1 MEEQPRPL
9 AAQAVDVDLN
19 NLTDEEILAVRNR
32 MDKLSMTLLRSQL
45 STETE
50 TPLLKIDYTNK
61 FLIESF
67 NWFVREGLAGIF
79 ENKHIVIPKVGVLR
93 IIEYRLEFPRA
104 EDLDQRD
111 KRLWPYEAEMG
122 KGDYT
127 GSLVVQAEIT
137 WDTKETVKRGTE
149 MIVDLQLGKIPIM
162 VGSAWCNLTSITNI
176 QDLVSVARECP
187 NDYVGYFII
196 NGLKKVLIA
205 QNYLKPNHML
215 VIMSKMGSHQYLK
228 TVCSV
233 RSKGSDGT
241 MSMHKTFVMSDAVDK
256 VKHSDRRLYI
266 NMEWTMK
273 NAYDKSTTILG
284 VNVISVFR
292 LAVIL
297 SKINNPLGPLDSY
310 FFAASPGDPQ
320 HGINP
325 RAAGYLYQQRIGE
338 VADPN
343 DPRQQLFFAKEG
355 YRYKPGVSS
364 TFSEASWYYQTYL
377 REYAGEKLWN
387 IIQSYIADT
396 FNEASLE
403 EDEAVFWAMCIKV
416 NNKVLGDSPLEAFA
430 TPLLEDFAAK
440 FMPHLFTSPYGI
452 MKRGL
457 ESLRQQVRAEIHNM
471 HLTRNDPGLVADENR
486 VAAVD
491 QSLANLRTLIDLK
504 LMNSPGVPE
513 AEAFLLQS
521 RGIYISELYTRALD
535 FYNGFRRDLEAKMK
549 LVANMCIKILRV
561 DMGIDTVDNRDSLGH
576 QMYEDP
582 GILMTSRFASMF
594 RQIERDL
601 AKEISTPDA
610 STIKSKLEKYGR
622 KVITSEYASNFSKG
636 TWNAR
641 KADKTRTGV
650 TDNLPSSV
658 TTAKMAFLRRLSAQ
672 SKGHSK
678 NTTSR
683 ELDGLQIGGIC
694 LSETPEGTQCGN
706 VEHLATAAFITN
718 ESSDTQTL
726 AYTLLKLKTSQRR
739 LGDLDVTRILSKQ
752 RLNAELLAAKNDLG
766 EDYISERRREPKK
779 KDEIAPGSLA
789 IPGRI
794 TPLLLNGRPMG
805 WVDGLVFRKW
815 LIQRRREGFIH
826 PHTGI
831 HYSQKMSRVGPITQL
846 SIETTG
852 GRIVQPLIVAEDP
865 QRTVN
870 MLWSLQNSKIT
881 LGDLIA
887 EGYIE
892 FVDSFELDFI
902 DLAPSV
908 SQYLS
913 SVKDKMAERYSH
925 IMLNPAFM
933 MGISA
938 NIMPFANMN
947 PVVRNSYFTQ
957 MVKQPLDVPK
967 ATVNERA
974 YTSVSRLLNAQ
985 RPLVKTDITS
995 SLLPDEHYGTNVQVL
1010 IRPHREG
1017 EEDGIVVN
1025 RRWLDMGGLSAIK
1038 YASFPVSLKQGQELD
1053 FGKDFMETESDPDR
1067 YGRGIIR
1074 VKRRVTTTNADG
1086 SVTISEEPVVVEPNE
1101 ILARK
1106 TWKKDDQQAF
1116 EDVTHESLRHGIIDR
1131 IMWTKSIGSTKTAY
1145 IIIRMP
1151 DELWLGDKITSRYS
1165 QKGVIAAVVDNEDMP
1180 WNAETG
1186 ETADIILNPQAF
1198 PSRMTVGML
1207 AEMLVG
1213 NAHVAPDKNK
1223 TVFMLYNVKH
1233 LDIYAPLER
1242 VFVVD
1247 AQQWRDFRYSGGK
1260 VNRDVAPEADRK
1272 ADIPLPQPVRS
1283 GPRTINTSQVPGGLL
1298 GRADMSGSENN
1309 RARGGLIEG
1318 QEPLSPPIF
1327 RRDAIFSEPLPEP
1340 VAAANNLPRL
1350 TTVSSEEVKNQDEM
1364 EWLKAHDQA
1373 TTIGAYSTGLWTI
1386 RFYGD
1391 RTVTGKTARRNF
1403 GGVSAELHYM
1413 TIFSEALNPVFHAYS
1428 PAKIEEDVA
1437 AMQALLRRAGTLERM
1452 AFDIQLAAAQIEI
1465 IEDLWFDVEKDEDGN
1480 FVNPL
1485 RGVRVSNLPSEDLTP
1500 ENNPFNRVGQHL
1512 QEIYVRG
1519 NVYTPVATQAIAGY
1533 KPAFFNR
1540 GTLASF
1546 YYNFYIPPNMRVIDK
1561 VQLPDQ
1567 SAAADFTLPQGA
1579 TFTDLENEKTSIM
1592 QEMWV
1597 SSADPSGAVTEKLT
1611 EVPTTILEAWKKQY
1625 VGSRYVIGAE
1635 YVIGLPEKARDI
1647 FGNRRDKIKE
1657 LRTSA
1662 SLFKEGHDLT
1672 DAMKELDM
1680 MGYSP
1685 DMKSDFRDGATGE
1698 KIKGGIVAAWS
1709 YYMPLKHKVKY
1720 KMQARGLGKRDP
1732 RTKQPNQGRNKVGGL
1747 RFNYMDA
1754 LASIKSGAAAF
1765 VSDRLLD
1772 SSSRQ
1777 DVFICQGCREICDRE
1792 GEEGGRMG
1800 AIICAL
1806 CKNETSAIR
1815 VSIPYSFML
1824 IRMQAMAAGVRLR
1837 IEAAVDPK
1845 DDEEI

>member
-1 MEEQPRPL
+1 MKGSKSSTKNYDHRDGTMEDQARPIAVQP
-9 AAQAVDVDLN
+9 VDVDLN
-19 NLTDEEILAVRNR
+19 TLTDEEIIAVRNR

-67 NWFVREGLAGIF
+67 NWFVREGLASIF

-93 IIEYRLEFPRA
+93 ITEYRLDFPKA

-149 MIVDLQLGKIPIM
+149 VIHDLQLGKIPIM
-162 VGSAWCNLTSITNI
+162 VGSAWCNLSSITSLEE
-176 QDLVSVARECP
+176 LVSVARECTT
-187 NDYVGYFII
+187 DYVGYFII

-205 QNYLKPNHML
+205 QNYLKANHML
-215 VIMSKMGSHQYLK
+215 VIMSKMGSTQYMK

-233 RSKGSDGT
+233 RSKGNDGT

-266 NMEWTMK
+266 NMEWTLM
-273 NAYDKSTTILG
+273 NAYDSSTTILG
-284 VNVISVFR
+284 INIISVFR

-297 SKINNPLGPLDSY
+297 SKINNPLGPLDAY
-310 FFAASPGDPQ
+310 FFTASPGDPQ
-320 HGINP
+320 RGIPP
-325 RAAGYLYQQRIGE
+325 RAAGYLYQPRIGE
-338 VADPN
+338 TADPN
-343 DPRQQLFFAKEG
+343 DPRQQLFFSREG
-355 YRYKPGVSS
+355 YRYRPGFSS
-364 TFSEASWYYQTYL
+364 TFSEAAWYYQTYL
-377 REYAGEKLWN
+377 KEYAGDKLWA

-403 EDEAVFWAMCIKV
+403 EDEAVFWATCIKV
-416 NNKVLGDSPLEAFA
+416 EKKTLGDSPIEAFA
-430 TPLLEDFAAK
+430 TPLLENFGAK
-440 FMPHLFTSPYGI
+440 FMPHLFSSPYGI
-452 MKRGL
+452 IKRTL
-457 ESLRQQVRAEIHNM
+457 DNYRQQIRAEIHNM
-471 HLTRNDPGLVADENR
+471 HLTRGDKGLTDDENR

-491 QSLANLRTLIDLK
+491 FSLASLRSLIDLRM
-504 LMNSPGVPE
+504 MNSPQTAE
-513 AEAFLLQS
+513 AEAILLQT
-521 RGIYISELYTRALD
+521 RGIYISELYTRAFEL
-535 FYNGFRRDLEAKMK
+535 YEGFRRDLEAKMK

-561 DMGIDTVDNRDSLGH
+561 DMGIDTVDNRDSLAH

-622 KVITSEYASNFSKG
+622 KIITSEYASNFSKG

-678 NTTSR
+678 NTSSR

-694 LSETPEGTQCGN
+694 LSETPEGQQCGN

-726 AYTLLKLKTSQRR
+726 AYTLVKLKTSRR
-739 LGDLDVTRILSKQ
+739 RDGPLDVARILSK
-752 RLNAELLAAKNDLG
+752 RNLTPELLAARNANN
-766 EDYISERRREPKK
+766 EFHISERRNPQR
-779 KDEIAPGSLA
+779 S
-789 IPGRI
+789 

-805 WVDGLVFRKW
+805 WVDGLAFRRW
-815 LIQRRREGFIH
+815 LINRRREGFIH

-846 SIETTG
+846 IIDTTG

-870 MLWSLQNSKIT
+870 MLWSIRTSKVT

-887 EGYIE
+887 QGYIE

-913 SVKDKMAERYSH
+913 SVKDKMSERYSH

-967 ATVNERA
+967 PTVNERA

-985 RPLVKTDITS
+985 RPLVKTDITT
-995 SLLPDEHYGTNVQVL
+995 SLLPDEHYGANVKVL

-1074 VKRRVTTTNADG
+1074 VKRRVATTNADG
-1086 SVTISEEPVVVEPNE
+1086 TVTISEEPIVVEPNE

-1106 TWKKDDQQAF
+1106 TWKKDDKQAF
-1116 EDVTHESLRHGIIDR
+1116 EDVTHESLRHGIVDR
-1131 IMWTKSIGSTKTAY
+1131 VMWTKSVGSTKTAY

-1165 QKGVIAAVVDNEDMP
+1165 QKGVIAAVVNDEDMP
-1180 WNAETG
+1180 WDTEDGTR
-1186 ETADIILNPQAF
+1186 ADIIMNPQAF

-1223 TVFMLYNVKH
+1223 TVFILYNNRG

-1242 VFVVD
+1242 VFIVD
-1247 AQQWRDFRYSGGK
+1247 AAQWKNFKHSGGK
-1260 VNRDVAPEADRK
+1260 VNRDVAPAPDGR
-1272 ADIPLPQPVRS
+1272 ADIPVPLAKEVKPVVT
-1283 GPRTINTSQVPGGLL
+1283 GPRTISTSQIPGSLL
-1298 GRADMSGSENN
+1298 GGANQMSE
-1309 RARGGLIEG
+1309 

-1327 RRDAIFSEPLPEP
+1327 RRADIFRQALPEP
-1340 VAAANNLPRL
+1340 LVQPTTRSTTNLSRL
-1350 TTVSSEEVKNQDEM
+1350 VTVSSEEVRNQDEI

-1373 TTIGAYSTGLWTI
+1373 VTIGAYATGLWTI

-1391 RTVTGKTARRNF
+1391 RTVPGKVDRNRY
-1403 GGVSAELHYM
+1403 GGVSSELRYM
-1413 TIFSEALNPVFHAYS
+1413 TILSTALNPNLQSYDS
-1428 PAKIEEDVA
+1428 AKIGEDVLL
-1437 AMQALLRRAGTLERM
+1437 MQTLLQRAGSLDAM
-1452 AFDIQLAAAQIEI
+1452 AFDVLLAADQIEI

-1480 FVNPL
+1480 FVNPM
-1485 RGVRVSNLPSEDLTP
+1485 RGVRVSNLSDEPLTP
-1500 ENNPFNRVGQHL
+1500 EANPFNRVGQNL
-1512 QEIYVRG
+1512 REIYVRG
-1519 NVYTPVATQAIAGY
+1519 NIYTPVATQCIAAY
-1533 KPAFFNR
+1533 KPEFFNR
-1540 GTLASF
+1540 VNLAGF
-1546 YYNFYIPPNMRVIDK
+1546 YYNFYIPPNMRMIEK
-1561 VQLPDQ
+1561 VQLPEQ
-1567 SAAADFTLPQGA
+1567 AAAADFVLPEGT
-1579 TFTDLENEKTSIM
+1579 TFTDLEHEKTPIM
-1592 QEMWV
+1592 QSMW
-1597 SSADPSGAVTEKLT
+1597 ATETLPTGVMVERLT
-1611 EVPTTILEAWKKQY
+1611 ETPTTILEAWKKQY
-1625 VGSRYVIGAE
+1625 SGAAYPIAPE
-1635 YVIGLPEKARDI
+1635 YVIDLPAKARDV
-1647 FGNRRDKIKE
+1647 FGNRRDKIRE
-1657 LRTSA
+1657 LRESA
-1662 SLFKEGHDLT
+1662 SLFKEGQNLT

-1680 MGYSP
+1680 MGYRP
-1685 DMKSDFRDGATGE
+1685 DMTSEFRDGTTGE
-1698 KIKGGIVAAWS
+1698 LINGGIVAAWS

-1732 RTKQPNQGRNKVGGL
+1732 RLRQPNQGRNKVGGL

-1772 SSSRQ
+1772 SSSKQ
-1777 DVFICQGCREICDRE
+1777 DVFICRDCGDICDRE
-1792 GEEGGRMG
+1792 NDDAGKMG
-1800 AIICAL
+1800 AIICPL
-1806 CKNETSAIR
+1806 CKNETAAIR
-1815 VSIPYSFML
+1815 VSIPYSFMVM
-1824 IRMQAMAAGVRLR
+1824 RMQAMAAGVRLR

-1845 DDEEI
+1845 DDDED

>member
-1 MEEQPRPL
+1 MELEIRPTTVG
-9 AAQAVDVDLN
+9 ATDVDLN
-19 NLTDEEILAVRNR
+19 DLQDEDILAVRRR
-32 MDKLSMTLLRSQL
+32 MDTLSMTLLRSPI
-45 STETE
+45 STDSE

-61 FLIESF
+61 YLIESF
-67 NWFVREGLAGIF
+67 NWFVREGLASIF
-79 ENKHIVIPKVGVLR
+79 ENKQLVIPKVGIVK
-93 IIEYRLEFPRA
+93 ITGYRLDIPRA

-111 KRLWPYEAEMG
+111 KPLWPYEAELG

-127 GSLVVQAEIT
+127 GALIVQAEVT

-149 MIVDLQLGKIPIM
+149 AIIDLQLGKIPVM
-162 VGSAWCNLTSITNI
+162 VGSAFCNLASIRSMEE
-176 QDLVSVARECP
+176 LVGTAHECP
-187 NDYVGYFII
+187 TDYLGYFII

-215 VIMSKMGSHQYLK
+215 VIMSKMGSTQYMK

-256 VKHSDRRLYI
+256 VKHSDRRLYMQ
-266 NMEWTMK
+266 MEWTTK
-273 NAYDKSTTILG
+273 NAYDKSTTIIG
-284 VNVISVFR
+284 VNVLTIFR

-297 SKINNPLGPLDSY
+297 TKINNPLGPLDNY
-310 FFAASPGDPQ
+310 FFATR
-320 HGINP
+320 
-325 RAAGYLYQQRIGE
+325 RADDAQGVQARPAGFFYEVREGE
-338 VADPN
+338 IPDPN
-343 DPRQQLFFAKEG
+343 DPQHLRYFSRQG
-355 YRYKPGVSS
+355 YRYIKGFSS
-364 TFSEASWYYQTYL
+364 TFGEAAWYYETYL
-377 REYAGEKLWN
+377 REYAGEKLWA
-387 IIQSYIADT
+387 IIQTYIADT

-403 EDEAVFWAMCIKV
+403 EDEQTFWRRTIEVNGKV
-416 NNKVLGDSPLEAFA
+416 IEDNPLEAFA

-440 FMPHLFTSPYGI
+440 FMPHLLTSTYGI
-452 MKRGL
+452 LKREL
-457 ESLRQQVRAEIHNM
+457 DRLRQVVREEIHQM
-471 HLTRNDPGLVADENR
+471 HLQRGDETLTAEQFQ
-486 VAAVD
+486 VAAID
-491 QSLANLRTLIDLK
+491 QSLEWLRRLIDIKEL
-504 LMNSPGVPE
+504 NIPGAAE
-513 AEAFLLQS
+513 AEAYLLNT
-521 RGIYISELYTRALD
+521 RGIFVSANYHRAMETYD
-535 FYNGFRRDLEAKMK
+535 GFRREMEAKMK
-549 LVANMCIKILRV
+549 LVANTCIKILRV
-561 DMGIDTVDNRDSLGH
+561 EMGIDVVDNRDSLAH

-601 AKEISTPDA
+601 AKEVSTPDA
-610 STIKSKLEKYGR
+610 GTIKSKLEKYGE
-622 KVITSEYASNFSKG
+622 KIITSEYASNFSKG

-658 TTAKMAFLRRLSAQ
+658 TTAKLAFLRRLSAQ

-694 LSETPEGTQCGN
+694 LSETPEGQQCGN

-718 ESSDTQTL
+718 ESSDTDTL
-726 AYTLLKLKTSQRR
+726 AYNLLKLKSSRRR
-739 LGDLDVTRILSKQ
+739 LSTVEITKLLSKQ
-752 RLNAELLAAKNDLG
+752 VLANELLAAKMANG
-766 EDYISERRREPKK
+766 TDYISERRRQ
-779 KDEIAPGSLA
+779 D
-789 IPGRI
+789 RT

-805 WVDGLVFRKW
+805 WVDGLAFRRW

-831 HYSQKMSRVGPITQL
+831 HYTQKMSRVGPITQL

-870 MLWSLQNSKIT
+870 MLFSLLNQSPDQRQMTISDLVS
-881 LGDLIA
+881 LGFV
-887 EGYIE
+887 E
-892 FVDSFELDFI
+892 FIDSSELEFL

-908 SQYLS
+908 TEYLS
-913 SVKDKMAERYSH
+913 SIQDKMAERYSH

-967 ATVNERA
+967 PTVNERA
-974 YTSVSRLLNAQ
+974 YTSVSRLLSAQ
-985 RPLVKTDITS
+985 RPLVKTDITT

-1074 VKRRVTTTNADG
+1074 VKRRITTQNPDG
-1086 SVTISEEPVVVEPNE
+1086 TVTISEEPVVVKPNE

-1116 EDVTHESLRHGIIDR
+1116 EDVSHDSLRYGIVDR
-1131 IMWTKSIGSTKTAY
+1131 IMWSKSVGSTRTAY

-1151 DELWLGDKITSRYS
+1151 DDLWLGDKITSRYS
-1165 QKGVIAAVVDNEDMP
+1165 QKGVVAAVVNDEDMP
-1180 WNAETG
+1180 FNAETG
-1186 ETADIILNPQAF
+1186 RTADIILNPQAF

-1213 NAHVAPDKNK
+1213 NAHVSPDKNK
-1223 TVFMLYNVKH
+1223 TVFMLYQSKGF
-1233 LDIYAPLER
+1233 DIFAPLER

-1247 AQQWRDFRYSGGK
+1247 AQAWKDFNYGGSK
-1260 VNRDVAPEADRK
+1260 VNQEVAPSPDGK
-1272 ADIPLPQPVRS
+1272 PDIPVSMTNEPAKVSS
-1283 GPRTINTSQVPGGLL
+1283 GRRTLTTGRAPGGLL
-1298 GRADMSGSENN
+1298 GGDPHYE
-1309 RARGGLIEG
+1309 LG
-1318 QEPLSPPIF
+1318 QEPLSPTFNRAQLLNQMI
-1327 RRDAIFSEPLPEP
+1327 PE
-1340 VAAANNLPRL
+1340 AFQTQTSSLNNARL
-1350 TTVSSEEVKNQDEM
+1350 VMVSSEEATSQDQM
-1364 EWLKAHDQA
+1364 EWLKANDQA
-1373 TTIGAYSTGLWTI
+1373 VKIPAYSTGLWVI

-1391 RTVTGKTARRNF
+1391 RVTPGGSGRRQF
-1403 GGVSAELHYM
+1403 TGVSSERHYM
-1413 TIFSEALNPVFHAYS
+1413 TVFSPSLNQELQTLHPDQFARELEMMHV
-1428 PAKIEEDVA
+1428 
-1437 AMQALLRRAGTLERM
+1437 LLRRTGGLERM
-1452 AFDIQLAAAQIEI
+1452 AFNIMMASENVEI
-1465 IEDLWFDVEKDEDGN
+1465 IEGLWFDVERNEDGN
-1480 FVNPL
+1480 FVNPM
-1485 RGVRVSNLPSEDLTP
+1485 RGIRVSNLPNDDLAV
-1500 ENNPFNRVGQHL
+1500 ENNPFSRVGQNL
-1512 QEIYVRG
+1512 REIYLRG
-1519 NVYTPVATQAIAGY
+1519 NIYTPVATQAIADY
-1533 KPAFFNR
+1533 RPNFFNR
-1540 GTLASF
+1540 INLANY
-1546 YYNFYIPPNMRVIDK
+1546 YYNFVIPPNMTVVNKI
-1561 VQLPDQ
+1561 QLPGQ
-1567 SAAADFTLPQGA
+1567 SGASNWTMPQG
-1579 TFTDLENEKTSIM
+1579 TTYIDLQREESKIKQTIT
-1592 QEMWV
+1592 V
-1597 SSADPSGAVTEKLT
+1597 DAVDSNGIKIEKL
-1611 EVPTTILEAWKKQY
+1611 EDIETTILEAWKKQY
-1625 VGSRYVIGAE
+1625 GGSQFNIPRE
-1635 YVIGLPEKARDI
+1635 YVIDLPVKARDVY
-1647 FGNRRDKIKE
+1647 GNRRDKIRE
-1657 LRTSA
+1657 LRESA
-1662 SLFKEGHDLT
+1662 SLFKAGNDLN

-1685 DMKSDFRDGATGE
+1685 DMKSQFISGITGE
-1698 KIKGGIVAAWS
+1698 PIEGGIVSAWS

-1720 KMQARGLGKRDP
+1720 KMQARGFGKRDP

-1777 DVFICQGCREICDRE
+1777 DVFICKDCRDICYRE
-1792 GEEGGRMG
+1792 GEEGGVMG
-1800 AIICAL
+1800 AIICPL
-1806 CKNETSAIR
+1806 CKNETGVIR
-1815 VSIPYSFML
+1815 ISIPYSFILM
-1824 IRMQAMAAGVRLR
+1824 RNQAMAAGVRLK
-1837 IEAAVDPK
+1837 IEAAL
-1845 DDEEI
+1845 DDDQDE